1 MAYDP
6 TPELGCY
13 DIPVDKISSTRDD
26 FAIDSHGRSPLTL
39 DELNPQSSHIRYIN
53 AIADSQKVHRWM
65 VTMVNRQTGAEELLD
80 IVCAG
85 GSFKD
90 MAQEVRRHF
99 NYDWEI
105 FEWFDPEVPF

>member
-1 MAYDP
+1 MAYGP
-6 TPELGCY
+6 TQKIECHG
-13 DIPVDKISSTRDD
+13 IPVDETSYDQDNFTVDADQRL
-26 FAIDSHGRSPLTL
+26 PLVL
-39 DELNPQSSHIRYIN
+39 DELNSQSPNPRYIN
-53 AIADSQKVHRWM
+53 AIADAQKAHRWM

-85 GSFKD
+85 DSFKD